1 MVNNDRSLEQIITD
15 VLDGIVVN
23 EIKGVTCSI
32 SGTVEQD
39 DVHVKMAGSGNKM
52 LALILLTESLM
63 CKMGQYTGSFED
75 AVKAVTYYHNH
86 FNEGVKNHGE

>member
-1 MVNNDRSLEQIITD
+1 MVNDNRLLEQIITD

-23 EIKGVTCSI
+23 EIKGVRYSI
-32 SGTVEQD
+32 NGTVEQGD
-39 DVHVKMAGSGNKM
+39 IDVKIAGSGNKM
-52 LALILLTESLM
+52 LALILLTESLLS
-63 CKMGQYTGSFED
+63 KIGQYTESFEN

>member
-15 VLDGIVVN
+15 VLEGIVVN
-23 EIKGVTCSI
+23 EIKGVRYSI
-32 SGTVEQD
+32 NGTI
-39 DVHVKMAGSGNKM
+39 NKM
-52 LALILLTESLM
+52 LALILLTESLLSTI
-63 CKMGQYTGSFED
+63 GQYTGSFEN